1 MSSSAPSDIAPEASP
16 AEAAPAAPPGSELK
30 DQVRRGIRW
39 VSIAQIVTHGVW
51 LVGTPILARMLDAA
65 DFGLFY
71 TASVALGFFGTIS
84 SLGLNTA
91 VIQRQDLTEDELQTA
106 FWASVGA
113 GALVFALGALAMP
126 VIALIYR
133 DERLIGVGI
142 AYAATFL
149 TSSLLNM
156 PLAFL
161 SREMR
166 FAQQVVVS
174 FTSAVLSATVAILSA
189 YMGLGVY
196 SLVGGAL
203 VAQTLSSLLA
213 LKLARFRPRLHFR
226 WDELKKLR
234 RFSLYLVGE
243 LGANYLYNNL
253 DYLTVGYVLGT
264 QAHGFYTQAFNLA
277 HFPYS
282 QMTPPVTKVMF
293 AAFSRQQ
300 KDDAALREGY
310 LNATSGLAVVT
321 APILAFL
328 GVGAEFVVSGYLGEK
343 WISIVPYVRILAV
356 LGGLKCVVS
365 CVGLII
371 NAKGRSDLGFRW
383 NLFSLVIMAGAMVI
397 GVRYDVMGICW
408 AWLIVFCPLAV
419 GIKALTHNLVAL
431 PARVYLARMARPVLF
446 VLGFTGVLLL
456 ARIGLVWLLPGLAMK
471 TIGLLL
477 LAVALPL
484 YALGVRSLCPGVW
497 NGIFGRAPAKGA

>member
-1 MSSSAPSDIAPEASP
+1 MTTV
-16 AEAAPAAPPGSELK
+16 APPQKAAGNEIK
-30 DQVRRGIRW
+30 EQVRRGIRW
-39 VSIAQIVTHGVW
+39 VSLAQIVTHGVW
-51 LVGTPILARMLDAA
+51 LVGTPILARLLEAS

-71 TASVALGFFGTIS
+71 TASVALGFFGSIS

-91 VIQRQDLTEDELQTA
+91 VIQRRDLSEDELQTA

-113 GALVFALGALAMP
+113 GALVFTLGALAMP
-126 VIALIYR
+126 LIAWIYR

-149 TSSLLNM
+149 SSSLMNM

-161 SREMR
+161 AREMR
-166 FAQQVVVS
+166 FAQQVIVS
-174 FTSAVLSATVAILSA
+174 FTSAVLSATIAISSA
-189 YMGLGVY
+189 YLGFGVY
-196 SLVGGAL
+196 SLVWGAL
-203 VAQTLSSLLA
+203 IAQTVASVLA
-213 LKLARFRPRLHFR
+213 LRLARFRLRLHFR

-234 RFSLYLVGE
+234 RFSLYLAGE

-253 DYLTVGYVLGT
+253 DYLAVGYVLGT
-264 QAHGFYTQAFNLA
+264 KAHGFYTQAFNLA

-293 AAFSRQQ
+293 AAFARQQ

-328 GVGAEFVVSGYLGEK
+328 GVATEFVVGGYLGEK
-343 WISIVPYVRILAV
+343 WISIIPYVRILAV
-356 LGGLKCVVS
+356 LGALKCVVS

-371 NAKGRSDLGFRW
+371 NAKGRSDIGFRW
-383 NLFSLVIMAGAMVI
+383 NLFSLVIMAGAMGI
-397 GVRYDVMGICW
+397 GVRHGVMGVCW
-408 AWLIVFCPLAV
+408 AWLIVFMPLSVA
-419 GIKALTHNLVAL
+419 IKAITHSLVAL

-446 VLGFTGVLLL
+446 VLAFTGLLVL
-456 ARIGLVWLLPGLAMK
+456 ARSALAWALPAASVK
-471 TIGLLL
+471 TTGLLL
-477 LAVALPL
+477 LVVALPP
-484 YALGVRSLCPGVW
+484 YAFGVRFLCPGVW
-497 NGIFGRAPAKGA
+497 YGIFGQPAEKGA